1 MKNNKIFTI
10 VAKFVLPF
18 ILIFGFYIEFHGKYS
33 PGGGFQAGVIIAL
46 AFICYHLIYGNVA
59 LEKIISY
66 LALIRI
72 SALGVFIYGG
82 VGLVNMLQGGLFL
95 DYNNLLEN
103 RIYAQQI
110 GITIVEFGVG
120 LTVFATTLLIFMSLS
135 NNKN

>member
-1 MKNNKIFTI
+1 
-10 VAKFVLPF
+10 
-18 ILIFGFYIEFHGKYS
+18 
-33 PGGGFQAGVIIAL
+33 
-46 AFICYHLIYGNVA
+46 
-59 LEKIISY
+59 
-66 LALIRI
+66 
-72 SALGVFIYGG
+72 
-82 VGLVNMLQGGLFL
+82 L